1 MAPPS
6 STSIQPSD
14 NHKPRSAADHRT
26 LESLLHSARPF
37 LRGELHAVDENLPR
51 LVSVLQAAGAGE
63 CWHKHNSFF
72 DHLLGV
78 YRTLKLWN
86 APQAV
91 CLCALFH
98 SAYSNSYVNLA
109 IFPPSPT
116 GRDTVR
122 GHVGAA
128 AERLIHL
135 FCVVPRHSVTHGLL
149 LSRYSDSELVEDLR
163 LSAISIEKLRG
174 GGEVGEDEIWRNKI
188 RSIIPPEGVSV
199 KHIKTGEDIQL
210 SRRLVAT
217 FLLMTIADIS
227 ESLFGF
233 HDGLFDNRDG
243 RFDCP
248 GNNVLTSLW
257 PGIAKPGLCMNT
269 FSRMAA
275 IYSLLV
281 REEEIYLKSLK
292 NPAEGRDG
300 DLELVVPPVFDNC
313 SKVLDPQEQIVARD
327 LYWKAVCDV
336 AEIGVD
342 KAEEML
348 VESVARNPFAGEVH
362 VVLAQ
367 IYLGKGEFA
376 AAAAEAEK
384 GLRLLLEWGS
394 PRDKRMTWHA
404 WVSWVRVLLMK
415 AKEKSWPETAWGLQN
430 LGLVA

>member
-6 STSIQPSD
+6 SATPQPSD
-14 NHKPRSAADHRT
+14 HHKPRSP
-26 LESLLHSARPF
+26 LESLLDSARPF

-63 CWHKHNSFF
+63 CWHKHNSFL
-72 DHLLGV
+72 DHLFGV

-86 APQAV
+86 APNVV

-149 LSRYSDSELVEDLR
+149 LARYSDSELVEDLR
-163 LSAISIEKLRG
+163 SSEISIEKLRG
-174 GGEVGEDEIWRNKI
+174 GGEVGEDEMWRNKI
-188 RSIIPPEGVSV
+188 RSIIPAEGVSV
-199 KHIKTGEDIQL
+199 KHIKTGEEIQL

-233 HDGLFDNRDG
+233 HDNLFDNRDG
-243 RFDCP
+243 RLDCS

-257 PGIAKPGLCMNT
+257 PGIAKPGLCMHT

-275 IYSLLV
+275 IYNLLV
-281 REEEIYLKSLK
+281 REEEMYLKSLK
-292 NPAEGRDG
+292 NQNPEGRDG

-313 SKVLDPQEQIVARD
+313 RKVVDPEEQIAARD
-327 LYWKAVCDV
+327 LYWKAVCDA
-336 AEIGVD
+336 AEIGVER
-342 KAEEML
+342 AEEML
-348 VESVARNPFAGEVH
+348 VESVARNPFVAEAH

-367 IYLGKGEFA
+367 IYLGKGEFEA
-376 AAAAEAEK
+376 AEAEAEK

-394 PRDKRMTWHA
+394 PRDKRMTWQA
-404 WVSWVRVLLMK
+404 WVSWGRVLLMK